1 MRYSDLFNVT
11 PAQLAEYGVFNANVN
26 EDSNLHIDP
35 SLLKDCSIPEFSSS
49 YEKFLD
55 YFSVIFILA
64 KNANV
69 SKRAFKDIVFRL
81 RFKEIANTGLGYSK
95 NNKSGNA
102 IGTKLAEQIANSVIE
117 LYEMGIEDPVVFEL
131 LPFFEDGI
139 GADRISDMTTYIL
152 VENFLLYTQRVCRGL
167 GIQMAPSVRH
177 NSKIY
182 DLPQYQG
189 KGLIFVPNSILC
201 DLPTA
206 KDWDDID
213 DVCSYNTALRRR
225 ICQEIGMSWAEAWK
239 LPKYKIKEFLLN
251 HKDDFVGL
259 IRDWKG
265 KSHLS
270 YDQKQMFRMGKSTT
284 KNKPVVFISYSW
296 DDFEHKNWVKM
307 LADTLSKYDIEVKLD
322 QYLRKGSSLTRFM
335 MEGIKNADKVL
346 IIGTPLYKE
355 KAEKYVGGTNV
366 EHQIININICR
377 SFETTKFIPIL
388 RRGTFETS
396 FTDLIGDRTGYDF
409 TDDCQ
414 FVSLLDELATEIK
427 QDYQQKLVESGLL

>member
-1 MRYSDLFNVT
+1 M
-11 PAQLAEYGVFNANVN
+11 VFNANVN

-35 SLLKDCSIPEFSSS
+35 SLLKNCSIPEFTNS
-49 YEKFLD
+49 YQKFLD
-55 YFSVIFILA
+55 YFSVILLLA
-64 KNANV
+64 KSANV
-69 SKRAFKDIVFRL
+69 NNRTFREMVFRL
-81 RFKEIANTGLGYSK
+81 KFKEIANTGLGYSK

-102 IGTKLAEQIANSVIE
+102 IGAKLAEQIANSVIE

-152 VENFLLYTQRVCRGL
+152 VENFLLYTQRVCREL
-167 GIQMAPSVRH
+167 GIKIVPSVKYK
-177 NSKIY
+177 SKPY
-182 DLPQYQG
+182 DLPQYKG

-225 ICQEIGMSWAEAWK
+225 ICQEIGMSWADACK
-239 LPKYKIKEFLLN
+239 LPKYKIKEFLLT
-251 HKDDFVGL
+251 HKADFEGL

-265 KSHLS
+265 KSHIS
-270 YDQKQMFRMGKSTT
+270 YDQKQMFKMSKSIT

-296 DDFEHKNWVKM
+296 DDNEHKNWVKM
-307 LADTLSKYDIEVKLD
+307 LADTLGKYDIEVRLD

-335 MEGIKNADKVL
+335 MEGIKKADKVL

-355 KAEKYVGGTNV
+355 KAERYVGGTNV

-377 SFETTKFIPIL
+377 NFETAKFIPIL
-388 RRGTFETS
+388 RRGTFESS

-414 FVSLLDELATEIK
+414 FVSLVDELATEIM
-427 QDYQQKLVESGLL
+427 QDYQENLEEHDSL